1 MADTVQHKRELLCS
15 QVQGVV
21 SSFYLYLSFSLSLSL
36 PSFNLLLYGNCNP
49 IGCHVQQLGLVIGD
63 KNGTER
69 HNRLPCYSALR
80 QVTMLPRAVQQVCCL
95 SLFLYTPVCVCVCV
109 WHIWRLLCR
118 CCCYFC
124 LLTQT
129 NIRFL
134 RSTFADTPIWAY
146 TPIVGYL
153 QSVQQL

>member
-21 SSFYLYLSFSLSLSL
+21 SSFYLYLSFLFSLFL

-95 SLFLYTPVCVCVCV
+95 SLFLYTPVCVCVCDTFGACFAAAAAIFV
-109 WHIWRLLCR
+109 YWPK
-118 CCCYFC
+118 
-124 LLTQT
+124 QT
-129 NIRFL
+129 
-134 RSTFADTPIWAY
+134 S
-146 TPIVGYL
+146 VSCGQHL
-153 QSVQQL
+153 QTRPSGRTHPSWDIYSVQQL